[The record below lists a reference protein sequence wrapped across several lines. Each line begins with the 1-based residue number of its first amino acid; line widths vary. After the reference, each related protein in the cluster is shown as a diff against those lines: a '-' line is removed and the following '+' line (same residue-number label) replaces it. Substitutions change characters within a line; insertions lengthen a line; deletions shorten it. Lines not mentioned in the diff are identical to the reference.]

1 MPTVTT
7 SIGFPP
13 QTQQLAS
20 GAGTLTNV
28 AVPVPRTFNPIS
40 AVPGRTPYPMDVD
53 LYDGDP
59 AGGGTM
65 LISLSGGDMS
75 GPLSVPFSNGLFI
88 RQRNSNSV
96 STTFTGTAYA
106 PTTLPNTQA

>member
-1 MPTVTT
+1 
-7 SIGFPP
+7 
-13 QTQQLAS
+13 
-20 GAGTLTNV
+20 
-28 AVPVPRTFNPIS
+28 
-40 AVPGRTPYPMDVD
+40 MDVD
-53 LYDGDP
+53 LYDG
-59 AGGGTM
+59 
-65 LISLSGGDMS
+65 GGDMS